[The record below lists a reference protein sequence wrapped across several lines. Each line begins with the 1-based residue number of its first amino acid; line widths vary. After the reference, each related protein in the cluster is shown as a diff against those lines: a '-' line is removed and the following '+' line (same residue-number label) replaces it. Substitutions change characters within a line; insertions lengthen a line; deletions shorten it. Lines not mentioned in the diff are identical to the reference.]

1 MTLHAR
7 PAYLCSMEFG
17 LSTPAL
23 LFSAI
28 SLIMLAFTNRFLSL
42 ANLIRELHAKWK
54 ERGEGALAAQ
64 LRNLRLRIKL
74 IVAMQILGVA
84 SFLLCIVSMLLIF
97 LARIVPAEIAFVASL
112 VLLLSSLGLSL
123 VELSI
128 SARALDILMEEGGR
142 GRA

>member
-1 MTLHAR
+1 
-7 PAYLCSMEFG
+7 MEFG

-28 SLIMLAFTNRFLSL
+28 SLIMLAFTTRFLSL

>member
-1 MTLHAR
+1 
-7 PAYLCSMEFG
+7 MEFG